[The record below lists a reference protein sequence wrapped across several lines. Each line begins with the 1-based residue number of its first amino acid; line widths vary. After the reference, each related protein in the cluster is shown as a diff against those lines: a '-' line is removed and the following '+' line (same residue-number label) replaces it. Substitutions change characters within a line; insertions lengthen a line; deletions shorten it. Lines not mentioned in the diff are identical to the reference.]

1 MYSRS
6 SLHILVTGFA
16 LHTDE
21 QRQVSLERCAA
32 LSPREKEVL
41 QGLGQRRRAK
51 EIARELNISEHTVRG
66 YANEARQ
73 KLGLPSVRDAA
84 LLFLEFERNQAAPQ
98 NQGDRFQRVARHRTD
113 EAPSEPGYS
122 EPLSDEKQVQDLSAV
137 ANADIPAVAGRIEGP
152 DRLGRLHAWLARL
165 SLARWVGLTI
175 LLTLGVIMAFGLA
188 AVTVLGVFEV
198 LQQIG
203 GSHR

>member
-6 SLHILVTGFA
+6 SLRALVTGFA
-16 LHTDE
+16 LHTD
-21 QRQVSLERCAA
+21 QHGRTSLERCAA

-51 EIARELNISEHTVRG
+51 EIARDLKISEHTVRG

-73 KLGLPSVRDAA
+73 KLGLASVRDAA
-84 LLFLEFERNQAAPQ
+84 LLFLEFESSQGAPQ
-98 NQGDRFQRVARHRTD
+98 NQGDRFQRVARHRSD

-122 EPLSDEKQVQDLSAV
+122 KPLSDEEQVPDGSTV
-137 ANADIPAVAGRIEGP
+137 ANADISAAAGGPERP
-152 DRLGRLHAWLARL
+152 DRLARLHGWLARL
-165 SLARWVGLTI
+165 SPTRWVGLTV

-188 AVTVLGVFEV
+188 AVTVLGIFEV

-203 GSHR
+203 GAHR

>member
-1 MYSRS
+1 M
-6 SLHILVTGFA
+6 TGFA

-21 QRQVSLERCAA
+21 QRQASLEKCAA

-41 QGLGQRRRAK
+41 QGLGQHRRAK
-51 EIARELNISEHTVRG
+51 EIARDLKISEHTVRG

-73 KLGLPSVRDAA
+73 KLGVASVRDAA
-84 LLFLEFERNQAAPQ
+84 LLFLEFESYQTPPQ
-98 NQGDRFQRVARHRTD
+98 NQGDRFQRVARHRPD

-122 EPLSDEKQVQDLSAV
+122 KPLSGEEQVPDVSTV
-137 ANADIPAVAGRIEGP
+137 ANGDIPATAGRPERP
-152 DRLGRLHAWLARL
+152 DRLATLHGWLARL
-165 SLARWVGLTI
+165 SLTRWVGLTV
-175 LLTLGVIMAFGLA
+175 LVTLGVIMAFGLA

-203 GSHR
+203 GAHR